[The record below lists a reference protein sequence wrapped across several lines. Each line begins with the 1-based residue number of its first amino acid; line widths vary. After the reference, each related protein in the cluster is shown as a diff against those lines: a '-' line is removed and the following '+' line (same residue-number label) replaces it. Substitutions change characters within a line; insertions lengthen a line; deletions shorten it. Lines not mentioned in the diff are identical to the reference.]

1 MKRLRVFTV
10 LMLCIALLAFA
21 GCGKNDRSDKNID
34 NGTVMEE
41 TMNSTNDNG
50 TTNNGTENTNRN
62 NNNGFAANNI
72 RNDVRDAVDNA
83 ENAIDGTS
91 TGTDKTRNSKTR

>member
-21 GCGKNDRSDKNID
+21 GCGKNDRSDRNID
-34 NGTVMEE
+34 NGTVTEE
-41 TMNSTNDNG
+41 TMNNTN
-50 TTNNGTENTNRN
+50 NNGTNNNGTDNTNRTN
-62 NNNGFAANNI
+62 KNGSAADNI
-72 RNDVRDAVDNA
+72 RNDARDAVDNV
-83 ENAIDGTS
+83 ENALDG